1 MGGTKDARSCARTS
15 SNGNCHLSKYGDYV
29 IYGNMI
35 LICQGRDS
43 STSLEQCGALLGAL
57 VPELG
62 VIEE

>member
-1 MGGTKDARSCARTS
+1 
-15 SNGNCHLSKYGDYV
+15 
-29 IYGNMI
+29 MI